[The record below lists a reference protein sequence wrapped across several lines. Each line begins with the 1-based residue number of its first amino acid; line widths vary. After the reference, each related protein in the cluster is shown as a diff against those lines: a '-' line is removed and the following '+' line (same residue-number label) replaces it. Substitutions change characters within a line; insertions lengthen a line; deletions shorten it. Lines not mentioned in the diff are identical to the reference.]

1 MSKAKKMNLA
11 SIKKQMEALKE
22 AQVQEEQRIK
32 ENIAKGLTSD
42 VVEKLGEY
50 NEADVK
56 RIGTILSGYVDKA
69 IKSLEAEKSQK
80 KAKTDA
86 VKEVVQDA
94 VEDEIPDVADEAD
107 GDSSASV
114 ETSQVKSNYGYQ
126 QNGYQ
131 RNNGGF

>member
-69 IKSLEAEKSQK
+69 KFQKSLMTLKWQLK
-80 KAKTDA
+80 
-86 VKEVVQDA
+86 
-94 VEDEIPDVADEAD
+94 P
-107 GDSSASV
+107 
-114 ETSQVKSNYGYQ
+114 N
-126 QNGYQ
+126 
-131 RNNGGF
+131 R

>member
-42 VVEKLGEY
+42 VVEKLGEF

-80 KAKTDA
+80 KAKADA

-114 ETSQVKSNYGYQ
+114 ETPQVKSNYGYQ

>member
-1 MSKAKKMNLA
+1 MSKAK
-11 SIKKQMEALKE
+11 
-22 AQVQEEQRIK
+22 
-32 ENIAKGLTSD
+32 
-42 VVEKLGEY
+42 Y

-94 VEDEIPDVADEAD
+94 VEDEIPEVADDTQVAT
-107 GDSSASV
+107 
-114 ETSQVKSNYGYQ
+114 ETQQVKSNYGYQ

>member
-94 VEDEIPDVADEAD
+94 VEDEIPDVADDTQVAT
-107 GDSSASV
+107 
-114 ETSQVKSNYGYQ
+114 ETQQVKSNYGYQ

>member
-69 IKSLEAEKSQK
+69 IKSLETEKSQK

>member
-42 VVEKLGEY
+42 VVEKLGEF

-80 KAKTDA
+80 KAKADA
-86 VKEVVQDA
+86 VNEVVQDA
-94 VEDEIPDVADEAD
+94 VENKIPEVADEAD

-114 ETSQVKSNYGYQ
+114 ETPQVKSNYGYQ

-131 RNNGGF
+131 RNNGNF